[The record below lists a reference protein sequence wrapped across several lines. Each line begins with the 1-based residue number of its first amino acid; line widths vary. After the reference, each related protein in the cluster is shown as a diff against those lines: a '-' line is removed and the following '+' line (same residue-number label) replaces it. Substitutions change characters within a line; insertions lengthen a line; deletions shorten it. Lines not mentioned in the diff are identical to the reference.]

1 MPESTLINTF
11 LKRAIYVAI
20 IEINHIEKL
29 ILAENVHKSQLT
41 PEKLKAIV
49 DKDIIKNLGINE
61 LTYL

>member
-1 MPESTLINTF
+1 MTESTLINTS

-20 IEINHIEKL
+20 IEINPIEKL

-49 DKDIIKNLGINE
+49 DKDIIKNLGIS
-61 LTYL
+61 